1 MCFQSQRFELDEQD
15 RKLNCFQVRV
25 TLESDFKD
33 VPEHGGVTFI
43 NSILSDATISRRTV
57 HESDVEIMITQRY
70 AAKTYLSLGE

>member
-1 MCFQSQRFELDEQD
+1 
-15 RKLNCFQVRV
+15 
-25 TLESDFKD
+25 LESDFKD